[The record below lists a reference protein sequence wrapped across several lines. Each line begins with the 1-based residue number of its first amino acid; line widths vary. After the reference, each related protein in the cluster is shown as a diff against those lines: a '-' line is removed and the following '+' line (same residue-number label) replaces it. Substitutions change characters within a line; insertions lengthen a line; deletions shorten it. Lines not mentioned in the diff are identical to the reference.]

1 MNNFKI
7 LFQLGISSCPSVD
20 RYVNTHNTNCK
31 LETLIMENFNFTW
44 REFNENSCST
54 IRNLF
59 EDKQFSDVTILSED
73 GEEMKLHRAILASSS
88 AFFRNVL
95 TKINQSDPLI
105 FLKGIQSKELHAIV
119 QFMYLGQ
126 AEVPNEDLK
135 SFMEAAKCLQVPGLS
150 DNFSTLSASD
160 PQSNSSSSDKPPV
173 TKRVRFSLEK
183 NQNIVFDQTE
193 LNENDF
199 VKCAEMEQQVGNRV
213 NQIEKTVTSS
223 EEMQDCQKNRENRD
237 NIKYSCESC
246 DQMYNRQDNLQ
257 RHLKIAH
264 GQLLL

>member
-1 MNNFKI
+1 MNNLKI
-7 LFQLGISSCPSVD
+7 LFQLGISSWPSVD
-20 RYVNTHNTNCK
+20 RCVNTHNTSCK
-31 LETLIMENFNFTW
+31 LETLKMENFNFTW
-44 REFNENSCST
+44 REFNENSCNT
-54 IRNLF
+54 IRKLF

-95 TKINQSDPLI
+95 SKINQSDPLI
-105 FLKGIQSKELHAIV
+105 FLKGIQSKELLSIV
-119 QFMYLGQ
+119 RFMYLGQ
-126 AEVPNEDLK
+126 AEVAQEDLK

-150 DNFSTLSASD
+150 DNFPTLPASD
-160 PQSNSSSSDKPPV
+160 PQDGSYSSDSVKPPV

-193 LNENDF
+193 LNENEF
-199 VKCAEMEQQVGNRV
+199 TEFAEMEQQVEKGV
-213 NQIEKTVTSS
+213 NQTEDMRS
-223 EEMQDCQKNRENRD
+223 EELQDCQKNMADRD
-237 NIKYSCESC
+237 SIKFSCESC

>member
-1 MNNFKI
+1 M
-7 LFQLGISSCPSVD
+7 S
-20 RYVNTHNTNCK
+20 THTAPAQNCK
-31 LETLIMENFNFTW
+31 FETMKMESFNFTW

-59 EDKQFSDVTILSED
+59 EDKQFCDVTILSED

-95 TKINQSDPLI
+95 SRIKQNDPLI
-105 FLKGIQSKELHAIV
+105 FLKGIQIKELQAIV
-119 QFMYLGQ
+119 RFMYLGQ
-126 AEVPNEDLK
+126 TEVSHEDLK
-135 SFMEAAKCLQVPGLS
+135 SFMDAAKCLQVSGLS
-150 DNFSTLSASD
+150 DDLIPTLSSTDPSCPSD
-160 PQSNSSSSDKPPV
+160 SPPAI
-173 TKRVRFSLEK
+173 KRVRFSLEK

-199 VKCAEMEQQVGNRV
+199 VECAELEQQVENLV
-213 NQIEKTVTSS
+213 NQNEKTGLSS
-223 EEMQDCQKNRENRD
+223 EEMQDCRKIMADKGNT
-237 NIKYSCESC
+237 KYSCESC
-246 DQMYNRQDNLQ
+246 DQMYSRQDNLQ

>member
-1 MNNFKI
+1 MK
-7 LFQLGISSCPSVD
+7 
-20 RYVNTHNTNCK
+20 
-31 LETLIMENFNFTW
+31 MESFNFTW
-44 REFNENSCST
+44 REFNVNSCST

-88 AFFRNVL
+88 AFFRNAFS
-95 TKINQSDPLI
+95 KINQSDPLI

-119 QFMYLGQ
+119 RFMYLGQ

-135 SFMEAAKCLQVPGLS
+135 SFMEAAKCLQVSGLS
-150 DNFSTLSASD
+150 DNFPTLSVTD
-160 PQSNSSSSDKPPV
+160 PQGGSCSSDKPPV

-199 VKCAEMEQQVGNRV
+199 VECAELEQQVEKRA
-213 NQIEKTVTSS
+213 NQTEETVPSS
-223 EEMQDCQKNRENRD
+223 EEMQDCQKNMADRD
-237 NIKYSCESC
+237 TIKYSCESC

>member
-1 MNNFKI
+1 MK
-7 LFQLGISSCPSVD
+7 
-20 RYVNTHNTNCK
+20 
-31 LETLIMENFNFTW
+31 MESFNFTW

-88 AFFRNVL
+88 AFFRNAFS
-95 TKINQSDPLI
+95 KINQSDPLI

-119 QFMYLGQ
+119 RFMYLGQ
-126 AEVPNEDLK
+126 AEVPNEELK
-135 SFMEAAKCLQVPGLS
+135 SFMEAAKCLQVSGLS
-150 DNFSTLSASD
+150 DNFPTLSATD
-160 PQSNSSSSDKPPV
+160 PQGGSCSSDSDKPPV

-199 VKCAEMEQQVGNRV
+199 VECAEMEQQVEKRV
-213 NQIEKTVTSS
+213 NQTEETVTSYG
-223 EEMQDCQKNRENRD
+223 EMQDCQKNMADRD

>member
-1 MNNFKI
+1 MNNLKI
-7 LFQLGISSCPSVD
+7 LFQLGISSWPSVD

-44 REFNENSCST
+44 REFNENSSST
-54 IRNLF
+54 IRKLF

-95 TKINQSDPLI
+95 SKINQSDPLI
-105 FLKGIQSKELHAIV
+105 FLKGIQSKELLSIV
-119 QFMYLGQ
+119 RFMYLGQ
-126 AEVPNEDLK
+126 AEVAQEDLK

-199 VKCAEMEQQVGNRV
+199 VECAEMEQQVENGF
-213 NQIEKTVTSS
+213 NQKEDTVTSS
-223 EEMQDCQKNRENRD
+223 EEMRDCQKNADRD
-237 NIKYSCESC
+237 SIKFSCESC